1 MPEREK
7 YIHRQHDRKIE
18 TNSGTTY
25 KTFDIIKRNSDL
37 KLNVKFSVQS
47 WIYKANKNVML

>member
-1 MPEREK
+1 MAEREK

-25 KTFDIIKRNSDL
+25 RTFDIIKRNFNL
-37 KLNVKFSVQS
+37 KSKGK
-47 WIYKANKNVML
+47 IYCAKLDI